1 MRTAIG
7 LIVMAVMLLSQ
18 GTNAAGF
25 PLEWNCT
32 WSVDRPYEVEFD
44 KDKIASM
51 TGRTP
56 GHLRVVADGSCIDA
70 LLLPGA
76 TSSRSV
82 LRFKVPRGTK
92 SLGCVLV
99 DEALVPSDPQTT
111 ENLLERSFADASVW
125 KCEDADCAVDKNG
138 LIFTS
143 AGRPKGSA
151 LCQVRCPP
159 EARGKPV
166 WFEIEL
172 ENLSPFAWGGK
183 ILVQQ
188 TNGKVVLP
196 ETVVDSRWI
205 SHVRPAGKRFRIRTE
220 GRIHPDAKYLKVE
233 MQLPNA
239 PPEFDDTGM
248 PFAAGSDM
256 RPRLLVSALAMRV
269 GGMIPFPGY
278 SDSFFSED
286 AEGKGGASLLCD
298 GTNAFWYQTRSIAS
312 WGLGRQVSDES
323 SSFYPFGEGT
333 VEAWFKPGWRDDD
346 ERAFTLFEAAHDGLG
361 GILGTQATV
370 PIGRMFALEYV
381 PASGTWKL
389 FFRDAKRKEFVG
401 ETAPGALR
409 LVSGVWTHVAAQWTP
424 GGNGEVFANGKR
436 ILSVALKGM
445 HVLDLANPKIRPNES
460 SPATCRLGASFL
472 AFRPDGTLSEDLP
485 LYVGAVDAWRIS
497 SGRRYADLFAPQ
509 REFPVD
515 GKTRAFFGFNR
526 SFDGVSGG
534 GLGFIPGS
542 MYAQRGRR
550 RTDVCFGGSTFRYF
564 PETLQTNVNP
574 DMVCNRLNYR
584 NLPAPEDFSMAWKS
598 RSVSVSMKPGA
609 TVDVL
614 SADGSV
620 ADWIEIANSGSVP
633 LVHPIVLNDGEVD
646 PRSYADIRKTLGLDG
661 LDDQAKAMRIFNYT
675 VGAVDYFGSSQLVF
689 DRGGDAARALHRDA
703 LLHLNTY
710 CGFECRQLNFM
721 LSSLFTIAGD
731 MPTSVVAG
739 YRHTYEHVFYDGRN
753 RVYDLSLQR
762 FVPSFAN
769 DEVASLGETEDEP
782 GEISRCGSDYSR
794 FIRSGTRGT
803 YADGPGYE
811 RKMAITLNP
820 HERFRVWFANDGTLN
835 DLQHRSRYGKSQE
848 NDPDD
853 RRRETC
859 GHPKAGGRRFAI
871 RRFDRIFPEFANAF
885 LSFDGVPSSGNPAFA
900 RIEDSGF
907 CYKVESAYP
916 VVAGYYRATAHDGT
930 AIPLEISTDGGKT
943 FRPLAASSRIDYP
956 VRARHAYLVRV
967 KASIAEVSR
976 FEAETEVMLNP
987 RVFPGKIRPG
997 SNRFTMKATS
1007 GGDAKVS
1014 FGWRERGKEI
1024 KIDGGLFHGAIP
1036 GLERQTVLLEAGGT
1050 SRFSVSGASSK
1061 TTVRGFGD
1069 VRGEI
1074 KGGVLILSD
1083 LSPQT
1088 APRIAGVEIRDG
1100 EYVRTLGVVVSSNAR
1115 LVSADGAK
1123 VAGGATHLRADG
1135 DSPQHRVVFP
1145 SATPGASARL
1155 SFPKLPAGRYQI
1167 YLLDRFTSHPGR
1179 LNDKPLC
1186 IALDNGR
1193 RIVDVGSPGAR
1204 AYNYAKAHYGTKGCR
1219 ANWKW
1224 DVKWEFKSVGSRP
1237 ESFDMPEF
1245 GSIECVVTGKYET
1258 VELAGALIVP
1268 EPSTPFSCGL
1278 VRALLSMNF
1287 QPERVR
1293 GKHLDG
1299 FAEYA
1304 AKTNVEP
1311 KTAFAVTS
1319 NWLQAK
1325 IDEVHAKGG
1334 GTVVVSPGKWEIP
1347 SITLKSGVCLHL
1359 PKDVVL
1365 LGSTNRVD
1373 YPKTGFRSLI
1383 CAEGARDVSIT
1394 GEGMIDGRGGLVVK
1408 SGCPP
1413 PQLINFISC
1422 TNVLVEGVSLR
1433 NAGSW
1438 MLQLR
1443 NSFDVTVRN
1452 ANLYNHDAL
1461 CNDGIDIASSR
1472 VLVEGCTIDTGD
1484 DAVVLKTFSP
1494 DHVVEDVTVRNC
1506 RLATGCNAFKIG
1518 TESHGTVRR
1527 IKVSNCTI
1535 SPPSDLL
1542 IWKRRV
1548 HVPGLTGKLV
1558 GSSAIAIESVDG
1570 GCVEDIEVKDI
1581 SGEGVQTPIFIR
1593 LGRRRESQRS
1603 EPGCIRRVLV
1613 ENVELKAGSRI
1624 ACSITGVKGLRPNGI
1639 VLRNARLVQRGGG
1652 RERDVCVP
1660 IPEKENAY
1668 PENRM
1673 FDFLSLP
1680 AYGFYIRHADGV
1692 KFENVAV
1699 AYEGAREERPAVFVE
1714 DATLSVDEKCAFKPS
1729 SGKFADVSVYRPSA
1743 NELVSLRNEYW
1754 EGIEVPGGFF
1764 APAEKGSS
1772 SPLFVYCGRKER
1784 DQLLTAIN
1792 SGRMRGWNVLLPAEN
1807 TVCGVLKAL
1816 DSVKGRYDTRRV
1828 GLKADDSG
1836 VALALLASES
1846 SRWTAVTVCNPTD
1859 VPDGLKSF
1867 ANVSVHIVAG
1877 VKGTSFANA
1886 CAAFNRLAASRDRL
1900 SDAEC
1905 TQMLKDPDGW
1915 RRKNVPPRR
1924 RGYESNTSR
1933 RLVHYRKSGNVHLS
1947 ICGSKEVNSFS
1958 PELDFLSESL
1968 DGENTQSRPVIGYM
1982 LDISRNKV
1990 PTMKTLFRIVD
2001 IISELGYNQFQLYME
2016 HTFAYSNHCEIWKD
2030 ASPMTAEEVRRLD
2043 SYCAEKGIDLVPNQN
2058 SFGHLENWF
2067 RHKKYLPL
2075 AEMPEGGV
2083 VGWKVFKTPRALCAT
2098 DQKSIDFMA
2107 ELYDDLLPNFS
2118 SKFFNVGCDEVWEL
2132 NKRNGKGKSRAKI
2145 KKLGA
2150 ERVWIDYFRK
2160 ICALAEERGRTV
2172 MYWDDMIVRH
2182 HPELISELPKNAIA
2196 LDWGYEVG
2204 HSHSFEADCSALA
2217 KEGRRFYVCPGTSGW
2232 DSISGRHFNMRTNVQ
2247 EAVSAGLRHGAEG
2260 YLMTD
2265 WGDGGMCQPWITAL
2279 PALIYMSRAVKGEWL
2294 SDAEIAREVNR
2305 ICGAK
2310 CGESLIRYQNLY
2322 LLNGNPHIIGKVLTY
2337 KMLSEGKKWKRPAKG
2352 MTDADLKA
2360 LFAERKAARESLD
2373 LTGAYDWVADGF
2385 ATLDVLYD
2393 ALEMRWRGEHNR
2405 VSSECA
2411 PRFAQLW
2418 LRHNRSG
2425 GLDKTLKRVFYAEPN
2440 VHD

>member
-7 LIVMAVMLLSQ
+7 LIVMVVMSLSQ
-18 GTNAAGF
+18 GANAAGF
-25 PLEWNCT
+25 PLEWNST
-32 WSVDRPYEVEFD
+32 WPVDRPYEVEFD

-82 LRFKVPRGTK
+82 LRFKVPHGTK
-92 SLGCVLV
+92 SLGCVLA
-99 DEALVPSDPQTT
+99 DEALVPTDPQTT

-125 KCEDADCAVDKNG
+125 KCEDADCVADKNG

-159 EARGKPV
+159 DARGKPV

-196 ETVVDSRWI
+196 ETAVDSRWI
-205 SHVRPAGKRFRIRTE
+205 SHVRPAGKRYRVRTE
-220 GRIHPDAKYLKVE
+220 GRIHPDTKYIKVE
-233 MQLPNA
+233 MQLPNE

-248 PFAAGSDM
+248 PFADGSDM
-256 RPRLLVSALAMRV
+256 RPRLKLSALAMRV

-401 ETAPGALR
+401 ETVPGALR
-409 LVSGVWTHVAAQWTP
+409 LASGVWTHVAAQWTP
-424 GGNGEVFANGKR
+424 GGIGEVFANGKR

-515 GKTRAFFGFNR
+515 GRTRAFFGFNR

-534 GLGFIPGS
+534 GLGFVPGS

-550 RTDVCFGGSTFRYF
+550 RTDVCFDGSPFRYF

-584 NLPAPEDFSMAWKS
+584 NLPAPKDFSMAWKS
-598 RSVSVSMKPGA
+598 RSVSVSMKPGTTA
-609 TVDVL
+609 DVR
-614 SADGSV
+614 AAEGAI

-675 VGAVDYFGSSQLVF
+675 VGAVDYFGSGQLIF
-689 DRGGDAARALHRDA
+689 NRGGDEARALHRDA

-710 CGFECRQLNFM
+710 CGFECRLLNIM
-721 LSSLFTIAGD
+721 LSSLFTISGD

-769 DEVASLGETEDEP
+769 DEVASLGEIENEP
-782 GEISRCGSDYSR
+782 GEISRCGSDYAR

-811 RKMAITLNP
+811 RKIAITLNP
-820 HERFRVWFANDGTLN
+820 NERFRVWFANDGTIN
-835 DLQHRSRYGKSQE
+835 DLQHRGRYGKKQE
-848 NDPDD
+848 EDHDD

-859 GHPKAGGRRFAI
+859 GRPKAGGRRFAI
-871 RRFDRIFPEFANAF
+871 RRFDRIFPEFANGF
-885 LSFDGVPSSGNPAFA
+885 LSFDGVPSAGNPAFEG
-900 RIEDSGF
+900 IDDSGF
-907 CYKVESAYP
+907 CYKVDSGYP
-916 VVAGYYRATAHDGT
+916 IVAGFYRATAHDGT
-930 AIPLEISTDGGKT
+930 VVPLELSTDGGKT
-943 FRPLAASSRIDYP
+943 FRPLAAASRIDYP

-967 KASIAEVSR
+967 KAPKGKVSR

-997 SNRFTMKATS
+997 ANRFTLKASS
-1007 GGDAKVS
+1007 GGNAEVS
-1014 FGWRERGKEI
+1014 FGWRETGKDI
-1024 KIDGGLFHGAIP
+1024 KIEGGLSHGAIP

-1050 SRFSVSGASSK
+1050 SSFPISGASPK
-1061 TTVRGFGD
+1061 TVVTGFGD
-1069 VRGEI
+1069 VKGEI
-1074 KGGVLILSD
+1074 KGGVLMLSD

-1123 VAGGATHLRADG
+1123 VEGGAMHLRADG

-1167 YLLDRFTSHPGR
+1167 YLLDRFASHPER

-1186 IALDNGR
+1186 ITLDNGR

-1204 AYNYAKAHYGTKGCR
+1204 AYNYAKAHYGAKGSR

-1258 VELAGALIVP
+1258 VELAGALIIP

-1304 AKTNVEP
+1304 AKTKVEP
-1311 KTAFAVTS
+1311 KTALAVTS

-1325 IDEVHAKGG
+1325 IDEAHAKGG
-1334 GTVVVSPGKWEIP
+1334 GTVVVPPGRWEIP
-1347 SITLKSGVCLHL
+1347 AISLKSGVRLHL
-1359 PKDVVL
+1359 PKDAVL

-1373 YPKTGFRSLI
+1373 YPEVKFRSLI
-1383 CAEGARDVSIT
+1383 RAEGASNVSIT
-1394 GEGMIDGRGGLVVK
+1394 GEGLIDGRGGQVVK

-1413 PQLINFISC
+1413 PQLVNFIAC
-1422 TNVLVEGVSLR
+1422 TNVLVEGVSFR

-1452 ANLYNHDAL
+1452 ANLYNHEAL
-1461 CNDGIDIASSR
+1461 CNDGIDVASSR
-1472 VLVEGCTIDTGD
+1472 VLIEGCTIDTGD
-1484 DAVVLKTFSP
+1484 DAVVLKTFAP

-1518 TESHGTVRR
+1518 TESLGIVRR
-1527 IKVSNCTI
+1527 VKVSNCRI

-1542 IWKRRV
+1542 IWKRRI
-1548 HVPGLTGKLV
+1548 HVPGLVGKLV

-1570 GCVEDIEVKDI
+1570 GCVEDIEVRDI
-1581 SGEGVQTPIFIR
+1581 SGEGVQTPVFVR
-1593 LGRRRESQRS
+1593 LGRRRESRRG
-1603 EPGCIRRVLV
+1603 EPGCLRRVLI

-1624 ACSITGVKGLRPNGI
+1624 ACSITGVKGLRPKDI
-1639 VLRNARLVQRGGG
+1639 VLRNVRLLQRGGG
-1652 RERDVCVP
+1652 QERDVCVP
-1660 IPEKENAY
+1660 VPEKENAY

-1692 KFENVAV
+1692 AFENVIAS
-1699 AYEGAREERPAVFVE
+1699 YEGAREERPAVFVE
-1714 DATLSVDEKCAFKPS
+1714 DATFSVDAKCSFQSA
-1729 SGKFADVSVYRPSA
+1729 SGKFAGTTVFRPSA
-1743 NELVSLRNEYW
+1743 DELISLRKEYW
-1754 EGIEVPGGFF
+1754 KGIEVPGGFF

-1772 SPLFVYCGRKER
+1772 SPLFVYCGRKGRE
-1784 DQLLTAIN
+1784 QLLTAIN
-1792 SGRMRGWNVLLPAEN
+1792 SGRMRGWNVLLPAEH
-1807 TVCGVLKAL
+1807 TVAGALKAL
-1816 DSVKGRYDTRRV
+1816 DSVKGRYDVRRA
-1828 GLKADDSG
+1828 GLKADDSD
-1836 VALALLASES
+1836 VAFGLLAACPG
-1846 SRWTAVTVCNPTD
+1846 RWAAVTVCNPTE
-1859 VPDGLKSF
+1859 VPDGLRRF
-1867 ANVSVHIVAG
+1867 ANVPVHIVAG
-1877 VKGTSFANA
+1877 AKGASFGVA
-1886 CAAFNRLAASRDRL
+1886 CEAFNRLAADKDRL
-1900 SDAEC
+1900 SDIEC
-1905 TQMLKDPDGW
+1905 RQMSEDPDAW
-1915 RRKNVPPRR
+1915 RRKNIPQRR
-1924 RGYESNTSR
+1924 KGYESNTSR
-1933 RLVHYRKSGNVHLS
+1933 RLVHYRKSENVHLS
-1947 ICGSKEVNSFS
+1947 ICDSKEVNSFS
-1958 PELDFLSESL
+1958 PELDFLAELL
-1968 DGENTQSRPVIGYM
+1968 DGDAVRSRPAIGYM

-1990 PTMKTLFRIVD
+1990 PTMDTLFRIVD
-2001 IISELGYNQFQLYME
+2001 TISALGYNQFQLYME
-2016 HTFAYSNHCEIWKD
+2016 HTFAYRNHKEVWKD
-2030 ASPMTAEEVRRLD
+2030 ASPMTAEEIRSLD
-2043 SYCAEKGIDLVPNQN
+2043 SYCAGKGIDLVPNQN

-2067 RHKKYLPL
+2067 RHKVYLPL

-2083 VGWKVFKTPRALCAT
+2083 VAWKVFKTPRALCAT
-2098 DQKSIDFMA
+2098 DPKSIDFVA
-2107 ELYDDLLPNFS
+2107 KLYDELLPNFRS
-2118 SKFFNVGCDEVWEL
+2118 RFFNVGCDEVWEL
-2132 NKRNGKGKSRAKI
+2132 NQRNGKGRSRAAI
-2145 KKLGA
+2145 EALGA

-2160 ICALAEERGRTV
+2160 ICVLAEERGRTV
-2172 MYWDDMIVRH
+2172 MFWDDMIARH
-2182 HPELISELPKNAIA
+2182 HPELIPELPKNAIA

-2204 HSHSFEADCSALA
+2204 HSHSFEADCAALA
-2217 KEGRRFYVCPGTSGW
+2217 KAGRRFYVCPGTSGW

-2279 PALIYMSRAVKGEWL
+2279 PALIYMSRAVRGDWL
-2294 SDAEIAREVNR
+2294 SDDEIAREVDR
-2305 ICGAK
+2305 ICGVK
-2310 CGESLIRYQNLY
+2310 CGAALLRYQNLY

-2337 KMLSEGKKWKRPAKG
+2337 KMLSEGKNWKRPAKG
-2352 MTDADLKA
+2352 MTDDNLKS
-2360 LFAERKAARESLD
+2360 LFAERRAARDSLD
-2373 LTGAYDWVADGF
+2373 LTGAHDWVADGF

-2393 ALEMRWRGEHNR
+2393 ALEMRWRGEHER
-2405 VSSECA
+2405 VRSECA
-2411 PRFAQLW
+2411 PRFARLW

-2425 GLDKTLKRVFYAEPN
+2425 GLDKTLKRIFYAEPN
-2440 VHD
+2440 VID